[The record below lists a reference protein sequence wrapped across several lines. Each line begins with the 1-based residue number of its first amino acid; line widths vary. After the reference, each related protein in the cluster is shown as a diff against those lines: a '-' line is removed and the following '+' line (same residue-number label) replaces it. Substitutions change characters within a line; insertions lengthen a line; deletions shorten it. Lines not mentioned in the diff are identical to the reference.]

1 MNERHPF
8 EPRKVVSR
16 RGGRAKKPLSHD
28 VIVSKAFELLGKDG
42 LDGMSLRSVAKALDT
57 GAASLYVYF
66 DDLQQLQAFV
76 LDRALGEV
84 SLKAGR
90 GKAWQERL
98 HGVLES
104 YFQVLTKHRGLA
116 QLALSTIAAGPNA
129 LRFLET
135 LLEILAEGQ
144 VDDASAAW
152 AVDLLMLYVTAIAFE
167 QTQRATHGDPLAHV
181 ANAIG
186 AVPAAEFPRVHR
198 VREVML
204 SGDKTR
210 FSWALR
216 VLLEGVL
223 RVPIARAGKKKR

>member
-1 MNERHPF
+1 
-8 EPRKVVSR
+8 VY
-16 RGGRAKKPLSHD
+16 A
-28 VIVSKAFELLGKDG
+28 AACELLAKAG
-42 LDGMSLRSVAKALDT
+42 LEGMSLRSVAKALDT

-84 SLKAGR
+84 SLGAGR

-98 HGVLES
+98 HAVLAS
-104 YFQVLTKHRGLA
+104 YFHVLTRRRGLA

-135 LLEILAEGQ
+135 LLEIRADAG
-144 VDDASAAW
+144 VDGATAAW

-167 QTQRATHGDPLAHV
+167 QTQRADRGDPLGHV
-181 ANAIG
+181 ASAVG
-186 AVPAAEFPRVHR
+186 AVSEAEFPRVHR
-198 VREVML
+198 VREVLL
-204 SGDKTR
+204 SGGKAR

-223 RVPIARAGKKKR
+223 NVPIDPGRVASAAKKKR